1 MFAQKKAGALIDLKV
16 RMKPPGR
23 LTLLLLLSF
32 VASSAWGESPDEARL
47 QGFAQH
53 HKAKDRFEQARQQGE
68 RAYLEEEDQWER
80 QKDRQLEEYK
90 KNKKSIVMTED
101 GPEAQA
107 DAAAKKRWDES
118 YEKERR
124 VYAAESARRESLDRE
139 AKKLPTESQ
148 ELGLLEDRPRYD
160 YRKRAMFGGKPKFGS
175 SASSGSSGGS
185 SFGGGSSS
193 PSFPPPPTFDDF
205 GGDGGYVPAPNM
217 PEDYG
222 DIPPPPPPPPPPF
235 GDDFGGGFGGDSDFP
250 PPPPPPPFEG
260 GGDF

>member
-1 MFAQKKAGALIDLKV
+1 MN
-16 RMKPPGR
+16 PTGR
-23 LTLLLLLSF
+23 LTTLLLLTLM
-32 VASSAWGESPDEARL
+32 ASSAAAAGPEETRL
-47 QGFAQH
+47 KGFAQH
-53 HKAKDRFEQARQQGE
+53 QKELDRFDRARQQGE
-68 RAYLEEEDQWER
+68 RAHLEEEEQWEN
-80 QKDRQLEEYK
+80 QKDRELEAYK
-90 KNKKSIVMTED
+90 RNKRNIVMTED
-101 GPEAQA
+101 GPEAQT
-107 DAAAKKRWDES
+107 DAVAKKRWDDS

-124 VYAAESARRESLDRE
+124 VYAAESARREALDRAANQLPSE
-139 AKKLPTESQ
+139 AQ
-148 ELGLLEDRPRYD
+148 ELGLNEDRPRYD
-160 YRKRAMFGGKPKFGS
+160 YRKRAMFGAKPKFGS
-175 SASSGSSGGS
+175 SGSSGSSGT

-222 DIPPPPPPPPPPF
+222 DVPPPPPPPPPPF